1 MCIMSSLW
9 SIISFNRSK
18 KLRTSSF
25 QWCNRMPCL
34 KLGFWIVSVYLDL
47 EGLIANLATL
57 DSQYQ
62 PSKISVDLD
71 NSKLPVLNI
80 ASHCIT
86 GKMKYDLLNEI
97 IDHGTNQTFAINHSI
112 CNLLLVNL
120 HCHHSGLIN
129 FFSLL
134 ILVWYIKAANN
145 HWVIERN
152 YAK

>member
-1 MCIMSSLW
+1 MTRWLFAVLIYHTRIRSEKKLIRPLWWQCKLTNNRLHIEWFIANDWLGPW

-86 GKMKYDLLNEI
+86 GKMKYVVFSTCILL
-97 IDHGTNQTFAINHSI
+97 
-112 CNLLLVNL
+112 
-120 HCHHSGLIN
+120 
-129 FFSLL
+129 
-134 ILVWYIKAANN
+134 
-145 HWVIERN
+145 
-152 YAK
+152 